1 MRPVSGCSRSS
12 GACHGASVTPP
23 RVARATVS
31 STTRTNAERR
41 MQPAYALVLAS
52 AHADAATPL
61 LLSREVGRVGAT
73 PHLLSREV
81 GRVGATP
88 LLGQPTLGPIR
99 ASATRYKRPNR
110 TALRARRDRRLAG
123 G

>member
-23 RVARATVS
+23 RVAHPTIS

-61 LLSREVGRVGAT
+61 HLTREVGRVGATPHLLTREVGRVGAT

-88 LLGQPTLGPIR
+88 LLGQATLDSIR
-99 ASATRYKRPNR
+99 ASATRYRRPN
-110 TALRARRDRRLAG
+110 
-123 G
+123 

>member
-23 RVARATVS
+23 RVAHATVS
-31 STTRTNAERR
+31 SMTRTNAERR

-73 PHLLSREV
+73 P
-81 GRVGATP
+81 
-88 LLGQPTLGPIR
+88 LLGQATLGSIR
-99 ASATRYKRPNR
+99 ASATRYRRPNR

-123 G
+123 GATRSEER